1 PKCRVGPRAVVVAS
15 VAVQTTTEVSFVQE
29 DHVVEEF
36 AADRSDHALGE
47 RVLPGRTGR
56 RKNFGDAHATNP
68 SPKLA
73 AAVDA
78 VAIAEEVTRRRV
90 IRKRLDD
97 LLLGPGGR
105 RGIGHVEVHEVAA
118 MMP

>member
-1 PKCRVGPRAVVVAS
+1 M
-15 VAVQTTTEVSFVQE
+15 QTTTEVSFVQD

-56 RKNFGDAHATNP
+56 RKNFGDADATNP
-68 SPKLA
+68 SPKL

-78 VAIAEEVTRRRV
+78 VAIAEEVTRPCW
-90 IRKRLDD
+90 
-97 LLLGPGGR
+97 LLSRSIQPHMCQATLR
-105 RGIGHVEVHEVAA
+105 
-118 MMP
+118 

>member
-1 PKCRVGPRAVVVAS
+1 M
-15 VAVQTTTEVSFVQE
+15 QTTTEVSFVQD

-73 AAVDA
+73 AVDA

-97 LLLGPGGR
+97 LLRAR
-105 RGIGHVEVHEVAA
+105 RQ
-118 MMP
+118 